1 MSEPTVLEQIREL
14 LDARGIEYR
23 AVEHGPTRTSEES
36 ARARGEPLRVGG
48 KALML
53 RVDGEFHL
61 LVLSAASK
69 LDSRAVKRHLG
80 ARKTRFATRDELLEL
95 TGLEPGAVPPFG
107 EPILALP
114 LHVDEALCASPR
126 IAFNAGS
133 LTTSIV
139 MAMPD
144 YLAVASPNVF
154 RFASEG

>member
-1 MSEPTVLEQIREL
+1 VPEPTVLERIREL
-14 LDARGIEYR
+14 LDSRAVDYR
-23 AVEHGPTRTSEES
+23 VVEHGPTRTSEES
-36 ARARGEPLRVGG
+36 ARARGEALRLGG

-80 ARKTRFATRDELLEL
+80 AKKTRFATQDELLAL

-107 EPILALP
+107 EPILTLP
-114 LHVDEALCASPR
+114 LHVDEALCANPR

-144 YLAVASPNVF
+144 YLTVAAPDVF
-154 RFASEG
+154 RFAIEA